1 MHNIYTTEGIIL
13 SNGNIGEANKFIYIF
28 SEQFG
33 LISATAQSVRQIKS
47 KLRFG
52 LQKFTIV
59 NISLVKGKEVWRITN
74 VEYKQNLYYEL
85 CKDKNKL
92 KTMINIL
99 VLIKKLLAGEK
110 YNERLYKIIRRSISF
125 LKKNTLSKEEISD
138 FENIVLIRILHNLG
152 YFNKEKK
159 IKGEV
164 IYKEIIETS
173 SWDKKLLKKINIF
186 NGEIIKDINDALYNT
201 HLF

>member
-1 MHNIYTTEGIIL
+1 MHEIYNTEGIIL
-13 SNGNIGEANKFIYIF
+13 SGGDIGEANKFINIF

-52 LQKFTIV
+52 LQKFTV
-59 NISLVKGKEVWRITN
+59 SNFSLVRGKDVWRITN
-74 VEYKQNLYYEL
+74 IEYKQNLYYEF

-92 KTMINIL
+92 KTMISIL

-110 YNERLYKIIRRSISF
+110 YNKRLYKIIRRSISF
-125 LKKNTLSKEEISD
+125 LKKENLSEKEISD
-138 FENIVLIRILHNLG
+138 FENIVLIRVLHNLG
-152 YFNKEKK
+152 YFNEDKK
-159 IKGEV
+159 IQGEN
-164 IYKEIIETS
+164 IYKKIIETS
-173 SWDKKLLKKINIF
+173 SWSKKILEEVRGF
-186 NGEIIKDINDALYNT
+186 NGEIIEDINESLYNT

>member
-1 MHNIYTTEGIIL
+1 MYKIYNTEGIIL
-13 SNGNIGEANKFIYIF
+13 GSGDIGEANKFIYIF

-52 LQKFTIV
+52 LQKFTIA
-59 NISLVKGKEVWRITN
+59 NISLVRGRGVWRITN
-74 VEYKQNLYYEL
+74 VEFKQNLYYEFRKN
-85 CKDKNKL
+85 KDKL
-92 KTMINIL
+92 KTLISIL

-125 LKKNTLSKEEISD
+125 LKKKDLSKEEISD
-138 FENIVLIRILHNLG
+138 FENIVLIRVLHNLG
-152 YFNKEKK
+152 YFDENKK
-159 IKGEV
+159 IKGKI
-164 IYKEIIETS
+164 IYRKIIESS
-173 SWDKKLLKKINIF
+173 SWNKKILQEIRDF
-186 NGEIIKDINDALYNT
+186 NGEIIKDINNALYNT

>member
-1 MHNIYTTEGIIL
+1 MYEIYNTEGIVL
-13 SNGNIGEANKFIYIF
+13 SSGDVGEANKFIYIF

-52 LQKFTIV
+52 LQKFTIS
-59 NISLVKGKEVWRITN
+59 NFSLVRGKDIWRITN
-74 VEYKQNLYYEL
+74 IEYKQNLYYEFY
-85 CKDKNKL
+85 KDKNKL
-92 KTMINIL
+92 KTMISIL

-125 LKKNTLSKEEISD
+125 LKKSSLSKEEISD
-138 FENIVLIRILHNLG
+138 FENIVLIRVLHNLG
-152 YFNKEKK
+152 YFNEEKK
-159 IKGEV
+159 IQGKD
-164 IYKEIIETS
+164 IYKKIINTS
-173 SWDKKLLKKINIF
+173 SWDKKLLQEIRNF
-186 NGEIIKDINDALYNT
+186 NGEIIKDINESLYNT